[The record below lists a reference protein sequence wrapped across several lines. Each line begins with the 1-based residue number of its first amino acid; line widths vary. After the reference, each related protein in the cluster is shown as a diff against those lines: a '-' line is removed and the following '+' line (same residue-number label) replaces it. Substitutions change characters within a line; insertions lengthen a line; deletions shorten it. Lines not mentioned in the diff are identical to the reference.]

1 MKILDIP
8 QSGKRGLYVSQ
19 NGRYGQISRIL
30 AIPANPRTSGQ
41 LDVRQ
46 RLAKFT
52 QAWRGLTPNQRTAW
66 ILAAK
71 NHQSKARCGQSG
83 PLTGGQF
90 FVRINCNL
98 AIMGASSV
106 VVPPAAVTFPTL
118 VPSSLEVTNTLGV
131 LAIKMVCGDDPTE
144 YTMIRASAPQSAGIN
159 ACSDFRLL
167 GECPQPVLG
176 KADITSLYV
185 NKFGDPGVGAKIFV
199 RANQMI
205 DGYED
210 FPRQFEASFP
220 PHPNPNRPWA
230 ASSSP
235 RASLPPCLI

>member
-30 AIPANPRTSGQ
+30 AIPANPRTTGQ

-90 FVRINCNL
+90 FVQINCNL

-210 FPRQFEASFP
+210 FPRQFEALVP
-220 PHPNPNRPWA
+220 A
-230 ASSSP
+230 A
-235 RASLPPCLI
+235 A